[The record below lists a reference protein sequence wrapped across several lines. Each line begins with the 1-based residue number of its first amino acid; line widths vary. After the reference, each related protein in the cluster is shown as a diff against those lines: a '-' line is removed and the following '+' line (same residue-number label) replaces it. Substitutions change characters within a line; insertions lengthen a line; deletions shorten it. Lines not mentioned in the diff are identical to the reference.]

1 MGTEFQGHIQ
11 SAIGLLNQ
19 QINSLEKLGVR
30 DGCLVQS
37 PTSKGKSFQ
46 WHWAIGKKRIYV
58 KRDFKPVYA
67 GEIERGKQVKKLRSK
82 IEALRNVL

>member
-1 MGTEFQGHIQ
+1 MNTEFHGHIQ

-37 PTSKGKSFQ
+37 STSANTLQ
-46 WHWAIGKKRIYV
+46 WHWAIEGKRVYV
-58 KRDFKPVYA
+58 KRAFKSVYA
-67 GEIERGKQVKKLRSK
+67 GEIERGKRVKELRSK
-82 IEALRNVL
+82 VETLRNIL

>member
-1 MGTEFQGHIQ
+1 MDAEFHAHIQ

-37 PTSKGKSFQ
+37 PTSTRRSFQ
-46 WHWAIGKKRIYV
+46 WHWAIGGKRKYV
-58 KRDFKPVYA
+58 RRDFKPVYA
-67 GEIERGKQVKKLRSK
+67 GEIERGKRVKELRSK

>member
-1 MGTEFQGHIQ
+1 MGTEFNGYIQ

-19 QINSLEKLGVR
+19 QIKSLEKLGTR

-37 PTSKGKSFQ
+37 PTSTGRSFQ
-46 WHWAIGKKRIYV
+46 WHWAIGKNRLYV

-67 GEIERGKQVKKLRSK
+67 GEIERGKRVKELRSK
-82 IEALRNVL
+82 VETLRNIL

>member
-1 MGTEFQGHIQ
+1 MNTEFHGHIQ

-19 QINSLEKLGVR
+19 QIKSLEKLGTR

-37 PTSKGKSFQ
+37 PTSTGRSFQ
-46 WHWAIGKKRIYV
+46 WHWAIGKKRLYV

-67 GEIERGKQVKKLRSK
+67 GEIERGKRVKELRSK
-82 IEALRNVL
+82 VETLRNIL